1 MQQTQHQQQQ
11 QQQKKKVAVI
21 TGVNGQDGYFLA
33 KFLAVKKERGEY
45 EKIYGIARDVSQVK
59 SELRELKGILD
70 LVEGDICQDEVLA
83 KIVKELQPD
92 ELYNLAGLSSVKLSY
107 DQPEKSLEIN
117 GVVVQKLLEF
127 IRHHSTHTR
136 FLQAGTTEQFG
147 DALTS
152 PQNEET
158 PFRPLSPYAAS
169 KCFAS
174 NIVHVYRKCFA
185 IHASII
191 IMANHES
198 TQRPVGF
205 VTRKIT
211 NYVGTLNVHLKEQ
224 QHQTVVLLQNNGYPS
239 LRLGNLDAKRD
250 WGSAEDFVEAM
261 YLILQRDS
269 PDDYV
274 IATGKNRTVRDVCNL
289 AFKAGG
295 FDLVWEGEG
304 IDEKGYITLAGQNER
319 SLVVEIDPLFFR
331 PSDLPAIC
339 GDPSK
344 AKRVLGWEPKT
355 TFETLIAS
363 MVHYDIQLNSQ
374 NTTTT
379 TTATA
384 TTTTQH

>member
-1 MQQTQHQQQQ
+1 MQQEQPQSHNNNNNKK
-11 QQQKKKVAVI
+11 KKKVAVI
-21 TGVNGQDGYFLA
+21 TGVNGQDGYFLS
-33 KFLAVKKERGEY
+33 KLLVVKESEY
-45 EKIYGIARDVSQVK
+45 EKIYGIARDLSNVK
-59 SELRELKGILD
+59 SELKQLKGLHLI
-70 LVEGDICQDEVLA
+70 EGDICQDEVLG

-117 GVVVQKLLEF
+117 GVVVQKLLEL
-127 IRHHSTHTR
+127 IRHHSHHTR

-198 TQRPVGF
+198 TERPVGF

-211 NYVGTLNVHLKEQ
+211 NYVGTLNVYLKE
-224 QHQTVVLLQNNGYPS
+224 HHELQEGYPS

-250 WGSAEDFVEAM
+250 WGSAADFVEAM
-261 YLILQRDS
+261 YLILQRES

-304 IDEKGYITLAGQNER
+304 INEKGYITTTDHQRRA
-319 SLVVEIDPLFFR
+319 LVVEIDPLFFR

-363 MVHYDIQLNSQ
+363 MVHHDIQLSS
-374 NTTTT
+374 TTTT
-379 TTATA
+379 TTAT
-384 TTTTQH
+384 TTQS